1 MEILLN
7 YLVYKILLILLK
19 LKNIY
24 ISKLIKLVNNLKYLI
39 LIKNNH

>member
-7 YLVYKILLILLK
+7 YLVYNILLILLK
-19 LKNIY
+19 IKSIY
-24 ISKLIKLVNNLKYLI
+24 ISKLIKIINNLKYLT